1 MISPKKYMNVLRTLV
16 AILCTINYTIRY
28 GMQSIWLSE
37 CNDEVEYIF
46 VSEKGLIGK
55 HKALSII

>member
-1 MISPKKYMNVLRTLV
+1 MYVLRTLV